1 MNVVVR
7 PLATIPYGSG
17 SYSLNLRAG
26 EASRLGGQTNGD
38 RGSVM
43 FDRNSDRL

>member
-7 PLATIPYGSG
+7 PLATIRYSSG

-26 EASRLGGQTNGD
+26 EASRLGRQTNDD

-43 FDRNSDRL
+43 FDRYSDRL

>member
-7 PLATIPYGSG
+7 PLATIRYSSG

-26 EASRLGGQTNGD
+26 EASRLGRQTNDD

-43 FDRNSDRL
+43 FDRCSDRL